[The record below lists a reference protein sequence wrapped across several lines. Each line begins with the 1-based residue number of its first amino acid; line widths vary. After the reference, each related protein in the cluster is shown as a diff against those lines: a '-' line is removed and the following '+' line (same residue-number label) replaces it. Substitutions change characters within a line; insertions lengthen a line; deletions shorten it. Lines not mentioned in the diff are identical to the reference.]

1 MGILVT
7 LGFGPQQRK
16 RGWVMGT
23 HDTRHKERHSEEG
36 PRLSRA
42 GRPSIQRAPCP
53 SGARGG
59 PRPLLLLLRPGSN
72 ELGARRQPSAVTWGE
87 RTLQGRARR
96 GWGASTPS
104 PPAPL
109 LSSHAN
115 TMKMDQYPPPGHLPM
130 KMDQYPLP
138 APPRPWVWTALDSEQ
153 LPASTFRTSGP
164 AHGLLP
170 EESTPGPDLIPRLAA
185 QAPPP
190 PPHHPEG
197 LPRQRWMPDSAPSPR
212 RLVGRGWGQL
222 ASSVL

>member
-1 MGILVT
+1 MLLFHQHQGQKELISLNNNDILCFLYELEALGKETEVGILVT

-36 PRLSRA
+36 PRLSHA

-138 APPRPWVWTALDSEQ
+138 APPL
-153 LPASTFRTSGP
+153 
-164 AHGLLP
+164 
-170 EESTPGPDLIPRLAA
+170 
-185 QAPPP
+185 
-190 PPHHPEG
+190 
-197 LPRQRWMPDSAPSPR
+197 
-212 RLVGRGWGQL
+212 
-222 ASSVL
+222 